1 MVICDKDKMQNTH
14 PIIILSLIAI
24 GAVVVAQISFLA
36 SAPNVPAPAVP
47 AAEAPP
53 VPEPFGKGATPN
65 QPPASVGLKQPAAV
79 AIATPNQ
86 APIAVGSMR
95 PSAEETVALRNRP
108 RPVFST
114 PSPAVASVATPH
126 PVSVAAAPAL
136 DPVMLRA
143 EPEPAATQ
151 TAAPK
156 SAATAE
162 AKSAAPKPAATAE
175 AKSAAPKPAA
185 TAEAKSAA
193 PQPAAPIVANF
204 VVTRKTLLYARDNA
218 RLRAGP
224 STSSEVLA
232 KLIANSPLSAV
243 ARSSDGAWWQV
254 ELGGGRIGYIHR
266 AAVTNERIETAE
278 LPTMAMPAAVTP
290 PAQPAPASRR
300 PGLLGYVDETVD
312 WFNDTAATGTAPKTI
327 RPER

>member
-1 MVICDKDKMQNTH
+1 MQNTH

-36 SAPNVPAPAVP
+36 SAPNVPAPAVL
-47 AAEAPP
+47 AAEAAP

-79 AIATPNQ
+79 AIATPNE
-86 APIAVGSMR
+86 APIAFASAR

-114 PSPAVASVATPH
+114 PSPAVASLATPHPDPH

-136 DPVMLRA
+136 EPVMLRA

-151 TAAPK
+151 T
-156 SAATAE
+156 
-162 AKSAAPKPAATAE
+162 AAPKPAATAE

-185 TAEAKSAA
+185 TAEANSAA
-193 PQPAAPIVANF
+193 PKPAAPIVANF

-218 RLRAGP
+218 RVRAGP

-243 ARSSDGAWWQV
+243 ARSSDGAWWRV

-266 AAVTNERIETAE
+266 AAVTKDRIETAE
-278 LPTMAMPAAVTP
+278 LPTMAMPAPVTP
-290 PAQPAPASRR
+290 PAQPVPASRR

-312 WFNDTAATGTAPKTI
+312 WFNDTAATGTTPTTT